1 MQSDVQS
8 KFDSYPEQARAL
20 LLQIRT
26 TILEIA
32 KEDDV
37 GELTETLKWGEP
49 SYRAKKGSTV
59 RIDWKPKSPDKVSL
73 FFTCNTSL
81 VETFRE
87 VFGDSLQT
95 VGNREI
101 AIPISGAIPMPELKA
116 CLSMALRYHSIKH
129 LPLLGA

>member
-1 MQSDVQS
+1 MQADVQS
-8 KFDSYPEQARAL
+8 KFDSYPEEARQL

-26 TILEIA
+26 AIFDTA

-37 GELTETLKWGEP
+37 GEINETLKWGEP
-49 SYRAKKGSTV
+49 SYRAKKGSTI
-59 RIDWKPKSPDKVSL
+59 RIDWKPKNPDKISL

-87 VFGDSLQT
+87 VYGDSLQT

-101 AIPISGAIPMPELKA
+101 AIPISGAIPIPELKA

>member
-1 MQSDVQS
+1 MQTDVQS
-8 KFDSYPEQARAL
+8 KFDSYPEQAREL

-26 TILEIA
+26 AIFDTA

-49 SYRAKKGSTV
+49 SYRAKKGSTI
-59 RIDWKPKSPDKVSL
+59 RIDWKPKNPDKVSL

-87 VFGDSLQT
+87 VYGDSLQT

-101 AIPISGAIPMPELKA
+101 AIPIFGAIPMPELKA

>member
-1 MQSDVQS
+1 MQSDVKS
-8 KFDSYPEQARAL
+8 KFDSYPEQAREL

-26 TILEIA
+26 AIFDTA

-49 SYRAKKGSTV
+49 SYRAKKGSTI
-59 RIDWKPKSPDKVSL
+59 RIDWKPKNPDKVSL

-87 VFGDSLQT
+87 VYGDSLQT

-101 AIPISGAIPMPELKA
+101 AIPISGAIPTPELKA